1 MDLYDEPTLAL
12 GGRIVRA
19 GGLPYLDFYTHYGP
33 LGYSLIAVFLGVGNP
48 GIACRLA
55 QALALLVVAVPLVP
69 LARRLASS
77 GAASAA
83 LAALLLLNFSAALA
97 FPHFLAYTFAL
108 LAIELIALAE
118 IDPASPSANPLWL
131 GAGAAAGL
139 AGLVRPAF
147 GVYTVARGRGLRR
160 RDAGDGARA
169 AAGPVSRSRGRH
181 GRRGL
186 GRSLSRDPSR
196 RRLVRDVRRPRE
208 SSRRGKRGFCPRH
221 CFRFL

>member
-1 MDLYDEPTLAL
+1 GLAAAWLASCAGLLFISMDLYDEPTLAL

-55 QALALLVVAVPLVP
+55 QALALLAVAVPLVP

-83 LAALLLLNFSAALA
+83 LAALLLLNFSAAPA

-118 IDPASPSANPLWL
+118 LDPASPSGNPLWL
-131 GAGAAAGL
+131 AAGAAAGL

-147 GVYTVARGRGLRR
+147 GVYTALAVVGYAVAT
-160 RDAGDGARA
+160 RA
-169 AAGPVSRSRGRH
+169 T
-181 GRRGL
+181 
-186 GRSLSRDPSR
+186 
-196 RRLVRDVRRPRE
+196 
-208 SSRRGKRGFCPRH
+208 
-221 CFRFL
+221 